1 MGMDSDGQKEIR
13 KALCM
18 INMQGFSLLDIM
30 SKSYKKGMN
39 EMDSAGVGIVGMCI
53 TACFMELW
61 VTVFA
66 GRGKAALCFSMC
78 CEHSYP

>member
-1 MGMDSDGQKEIR
+1 
-13 KALCM
+13 M

-61 VTVFA
+61 VTVFTLNFYHPM
-66 GRGKAALCFSMC
+66 GEEIFVF
-78 CEHSYP
+78 

>member
-1 MGMDSDGQKEIR
+1 
-13 KALCM
+13 M

-66 GRGKAALCFSMC
+66 LNFYHPMGEEIFVF
-78 CEHSYP
+78 